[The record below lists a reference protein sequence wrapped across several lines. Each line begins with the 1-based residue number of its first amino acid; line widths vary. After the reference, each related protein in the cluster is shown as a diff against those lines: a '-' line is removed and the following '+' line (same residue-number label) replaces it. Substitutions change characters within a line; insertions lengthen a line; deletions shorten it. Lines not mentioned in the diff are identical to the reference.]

1 MEKKDW
7 FDKIKP
13 VENRP
18 RRVSS
23 LRGLTDYLLDPDK
36 IGDFTLHIKPVED
49 LMGKLVGDFERFGFR
64 DLGDFYELVTN
75 LGGQRG
81 EELPKDAV
89 KVELVNNSRMVE
101 ITYEHSTSEDENNY
115 YSHSQ
120 KTCVTLP
127 EDADADTIKASFGED
142 GDVVVTV
149 DKKRKVP
156 EDKRRSIPVTLK
168 Y

>member
-23 LRGLTDYLLDPDK
+23 LRGLTDYLLDPVK
-36 IGDFTLHIKPVED
+36 MENLTFHIKPVED
-49 LMGKLVGDFERFGFR
+49 LMADFEKFGFR
-64 DLGDFYELVTN
+64 DFGDHYELLTN

-101 ITYEHSTSEDENNY
+101 ITFEHSTSEDENNY

-127 EDADADTIKASFGED
+127 EDADADTIKANFDED

-149 DKKRKVP
+149 DKKRKAP
-156 EDKRRSIPVTLK
+156 ENKRRSIPVTLK

>member
-23 LRGLTDYLLDPDK
+23 LRGLTDYLLDPVK
-36 IGDFTLHIKPVED
+36 MENFTLHIKPVED
-49 LMGKLVGDFERFGFR
+49 LMADFEKFGFR
-64 DLGDFYELVTN
+64 DIGDHYELLTN

-101 ITYEHSTSEDENNY
+101 ITFEHSTSEDENNY

-127 EDADADTIKASFGED
+127 EDADADTIKANFDED

-149 DKKRKVP
+149 DKKRKEP
-156 EDKRRSIPVTLK
+156 ENKRRSIPVTLK

>member
-23 LRGLTDYLLDPDK
+23 LRGLTDYLLDPVK
-36 IGDFTLHIKPVED
+36 MENLTFHIKPVED
-49 LMGKLVGDFERFGFR
+49 DLMADFEKFGFR
-64 DLGDFYELVTN
+64 DFGDHYELLTN

-101 ITYEHSTSEDENNY
+101 ITFEHSTSEDENNY

-127 EDADADTIKASFGED
+127 EDADADTIKANFDED

-149 DKKRKVP
+149 DKKRKEP
-156 EDKRRSIPVTLK
+156 ENKRRSIPVTLK

>member
-23 LRGLTDYLLDPDK
+23 LRGLTDYLLDPVK
-36 IGDFTLHIKPVED
+36 MENLTFHIKPVED
-49 LMGKLVGDFERFGFR
+49 LMADFEKFGFR
-64 DLGDFYELVTN
+64 DFGDHYELLTN

-101 ITYEHSTSEDENNY
+101 ITFEHSTSEDENNY

-127 EDADADTIKASFGED
+127 EDADADTIKANFDED

-149 DKKRKVP
+149 DKKRKEP
-156 EDKRRSIPVTLK
+156 ENKRRSIPVTLK

>member
-23 LRGLTDYLLDPDK
+23 FRGLTDYLLDPEK

-49 LMGKLVGDFERFGFR
+49 LMAEFEKFGFR
-64 DLGDFYELVTN
+64 DFGDHYELLTN

-101 ITYEHSTSEDENNY
+101 ITFEHSTSEDENNY

-127 EDADADTIKASFGED
+127 EDADADTIKANFDED

-149 DKKRKVP
+149 DKKRKEP
-156 EDKRRSIPVTLK
+156 ENKRRSIPVTLK